1 LAVKEKPRSAGFF
14 FDQNWW
20 VRQRAGCYLISSAK
34 SLMILSALAEV
45 SGMPSAP

>member
-1 LAVKEKPRSAGFF
+1 LAVKEKPRNAGFF
-14 FDQNWW
+14 FALTLWAW
-20 VRQRAGCYLISSAK
+20 EGVGSYLISSAK